1 MFDLPLLLE
10 ILKISSAIFESL
22 KLGVLL
28 LCSTAKAK
36 VSVALT
42 PLLSLARNSIVKFP
56 KSALVGVPLK
66 VRVAALNF
74 SQLGR
79 LLPSFRVAE

>member
-1 MFDLPLLLE
+1 MLLLLE

-22 KLGVLL
+22 KVGVPLLG
-28 LCSTAKAK
+28 STANAN
-36 VSVALT
+36 VSLALT
-42 PLLSLARNSIVKFP
+42 PSLSLACTSIVRLTT
-56 KSALVGVPLK
+56 SALVGVPLN

-79 LLPSFRVAE
+79 LLPSCRVAE